1 MPTQSRVKQK
11 GEKKVIISH
20 LRLKFSHFLILEVIF
35 SHLRLISS
43 PELDFPLCCPT
54 YSCPAAADNEDA
66 AQDDNEDAAQDDNE
80 EFRNAARHENEEARP

>member
-11 GEKKVIISH
+11 GEKKVI
-20 LRLKFSHFLILEVIF
+20 F

-43 PELDFPLCCPT
+43 PKLDFPLCCPT

-66 AQDDNEDAAQDDNE
+66 AQDDNE
-80 EFRNAARHENEEARP
+80 EFRNAAQDDHRLENEEARP